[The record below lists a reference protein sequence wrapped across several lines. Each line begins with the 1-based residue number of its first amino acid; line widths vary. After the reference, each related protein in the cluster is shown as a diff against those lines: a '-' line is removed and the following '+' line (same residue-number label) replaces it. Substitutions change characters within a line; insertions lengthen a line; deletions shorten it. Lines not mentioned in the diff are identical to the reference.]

1 MNEEMIPI
9 SLFVGLTVVL
19 CLFFWFRFRTRSDV
33 QATIRTALEKGQD
46 LSPELIDRLGH
57 PKPPKNKDLR
67 LALIWI
73 ALALGMAVLGTAI
86 PDDKN
91 EAQMVFIGMAS
102 FPFFLGLAYA
112 IMWFFSGRD
121 R

>member
-9 SLFVGLTVVL
+9 VMFAGLTLVA
-19 CLFFWFRFRTRSDV
+19 CMFFWFRFRSRSEV

-46 LSPELIDRLGH
+46 LSPEVIDRLGH

-73 ALALGMAVLGTAI
+73 ALALAMAIFGAAI
-86 PDDKN
+86 PEDEDDV
-91 EAQMVFIGMAS
+91 QMIFLGIAA
-102 FPFFLGLAYA
+102 FPFFLGIAYA
-112 IMWFFSGRD
+112 IMWRFSGSD
-121 R
+121 S